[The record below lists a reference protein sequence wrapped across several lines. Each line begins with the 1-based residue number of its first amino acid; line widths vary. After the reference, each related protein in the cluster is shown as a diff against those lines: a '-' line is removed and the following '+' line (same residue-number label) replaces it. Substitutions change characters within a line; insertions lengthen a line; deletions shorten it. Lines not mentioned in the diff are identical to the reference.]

1 MFVKSSEQLN
11 LFSCAS
17 SSFSGKALS
26 GYENELGWHNLFRK
40 SVTMNIKEEL
50 FNVLYSSGT
59 GAPNASIRVML
70 AMMILKEAQGLSDSK
85 IFEEGRY
92 NALTRSALGIL
103 NWDDS
108 CPTESTYYLFRR
120 SIAKYASEGNGD
132 LMEQMFSDLTT
143 KQCVDFEVS
152 GKRIRMDS
160 KLLGSNI
167 AWLSRYEI
175 VHTTIRLAYKSIK
188 GCSGISPDILKE
200 LDAIFEVE
208 GKTIVYKYSSEEV
221 RTKLQELG
229 LLIQTI
235 LPLFEKIGGEHYQT
249 LLRVFEDQFQVNESK
264 EVISKDNKDISSK
277 SVQSPHDTEA
287 TYRNKDGNQ
296 VRGNA
301 INITETCNDTGL
313 NLIVN
318 TDTRPVTTPDIDF
331 LESGINKSLC
341 ITKEMAEIVHADGA
355 YNSPANQTFC
365 EQNKINLT
373 LHAIQ
378 GKEIMG
384 SFP

>member
-1 MFVKSSEQLN
+1 
-11 LFSCAS
+11 
-17 SSFSGKALS
+17 
-26 GYENELGWHNLFRK
+26 
-40 SVTMNIKEEL
+40 MNIKEEL
-50 FNVLYSSGT
+50 FNVLYSSGI

-70 AMMILKEAQGLSDSK
+70 AMMILKEAQGLSDTK

-108 CPTESTYYLFRR
+108 CPTESTYYLFHR

-132 LMEQMFSDLTT
+132 LMEQMFSDSTT

-188 GCSGISPDILKE
+188 GCSDISQDILKE
-200 LDAIFEVE
+200 LDSIFEVE

-235 LPLFEKIGGEHYQT
+235 LPLFEKIGGE
-249 LLRVFEDQFQVNESK
+249 R
-264 EVISKDNKDISSK
+264 
-277 SVQSPHDTEA
+277 
-287 TYRNKDGNQ
+287 YRGYLQ
-296 VRGNA
+296 
-301 INITETCNDTGL
+301 E
-313 NLIVN
+313 
-318 TDTRPVTTPDIDF
+318 
-331 LESGINKSLC
+331 
-341 ITKEMAEIVHADGA
+341 
-355 YNSPANQTFC
+355 
-365 EQNKINLT
+365 
-373 LHAIQ
+373 
-378 GKEIMG
+378 
-384 SFP
+384 